1 MYISM
6 CVYLY
11 VFVCVYERET
21 DRQTERGGREGESCY
36 KIITK
41 VVITLG
47 GGRLCGRIPSN
58 FFSFVR
64 MFIITKY
71 YLYKKKQQSYNINI
85 S

>member
-1 MYISM
+1 M
-6 CVYLY
+6 CLC
-11 VFVCVYERET
+11 VCMRERQT
-21 DRQTERGGREGESCY
+21 DRQKGEGESCY